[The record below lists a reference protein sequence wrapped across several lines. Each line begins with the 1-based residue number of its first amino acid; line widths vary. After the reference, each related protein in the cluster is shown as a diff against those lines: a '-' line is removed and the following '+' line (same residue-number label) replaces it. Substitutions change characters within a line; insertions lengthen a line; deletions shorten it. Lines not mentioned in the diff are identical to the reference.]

1 MKRKKF
7 ILKKTHFL
15 SKYQLF
21 VKNSF
26 YMIIKTGYYL
36 MWTKDLVQYSI
47 FFKFEDDIVFEISI
61 MKKTLI
67 LTMRTVYLSTKILIL
82 IPKKYWNR
90 TFKYCKNVLSYDEI
104 VESIGF

>member
-7 ILKKTHFL
+7 ILKKTLFL

-21 VKNSF
+21 VENSF

-61 MKKTLI
+61 MKKNI
-67 LTMRTVYLSTKILIL
+67 NSDYEKRLSI
-82 IPKKYWNR
+82 
-90 TFKYCKNVLSYDEI
+90 D
-104 VESIGF
+104 

>member
-1 MKRKKF
+1 
-7 ILKKTHFL
+7 
-15 SKYQLF
+15 
-21 VKNSF
+21 
-26 YMIIKTGYYL
+26 MIIKTGYYL
-36 MWTKDLVQYSI
+36 MWTKDLVHHST

-82 IPKKYWNR
+82 IPKKYGNR
-90 TFKYCKNVLSYDEI
+90 TFKSCKNVLYYNEI